1 MQLVLA
7 IYVQKLNPE
16 DTVLPE
22 NVDEIIHEQFMKIG
36 KRIKTIRLEKGLNQ
50 IQLGAKIGIVGN
62 YICNI
67 ETGRSHPTMTRL
79 MKLAMALDVP
89 VTDFLVDLKEQPDAS
104 DISLSEVVA
113 IAKALKTSKEKPKDL

>member
-1 MQLVLA
+1 MF
-7 IYVQKLNPE
+7 QKLNPE

-22 NVDEIIHEQFMKIG
+22 NVDEIIHEQFVKIG
-36 KRIKTIRLEKGLNQ
+36 KRVRAIRLEKGLSQ
-50 IQLGAKIGIVGN
+50 IQLDARIGIVGN

-89 VTDFLVDLKEQPDAS
+89 VIDFLVDLKEQPDAS

-113 IAKALKTSKEKPKDL
+113 IAKAIKKSKEESKEF